1 MIFLSTTGGFVSG
14 LAAPDVVA
22 TDSFDF
28 GDASA
33 FFASPG

>member
-1 MIFLSTTGGFVSG
+1 MIFLSTTGGLVSG

-28 GDASA
+28 GVASA
-33 FFASPG
+33 FFPSAG